1 MSLRSKRIVGLALGG
16 LVTVSA
22 AVAPAAAQGLNVIAP
37 THPTWARWLDLQ
49 TGSEF
54 VLCATRRQIQI
65 ANFQEP
71 RRVRLCVTSG
81 ASHLAARAVTE
92 DGESSCPWATAAIS
106 RPLASPWYRRLRSAE
121 TGASKACTTS
131 SAERLPGDRRRLPS
145 SRPNFTPIFGEV
157 IESARKFSRA
167 LPTGRV

>member
-22 AVAPAAAQGLNVIAP
+22 AVAPAAAQGLSVIAP
-37 THPTWARWLDLQ
+37 TRPTWARWLDLQ

-54 VLCATRRQIQI
+54 VLGATRRQIQI

-81 ASHLAARAVTE
+81 ASHVAARAVTE
-92 DGESSCPWATAAIS
+92 DGEIVVPVGHCRDIQAARITVM
-106 RPLASPWYRRLRSAE
+106 PAAALGGNRRVKGLYDIV
-121 TGASKACTTS
+121 G
-131 SAERLPGDRRRLPS
+131 
-145 SRPNFTPIFGEV
+145 
-157 IESARKFSRA
+157 
-167 LPTGRV
+167 